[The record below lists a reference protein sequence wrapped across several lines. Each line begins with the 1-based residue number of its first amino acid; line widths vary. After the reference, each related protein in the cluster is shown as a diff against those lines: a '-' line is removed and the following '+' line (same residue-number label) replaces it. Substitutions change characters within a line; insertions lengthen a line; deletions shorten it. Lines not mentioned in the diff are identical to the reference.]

1 MRRAENETRTLCGRF
16 QPFHNGHKAVIDLL
30 CNEVDELIIGI
41 GSAQMSHDIRHPFT
55 AGERVLMIQRVLA
68 EAKIP
73 VYIIPLEDI
82 KRNALWVAHVVSMV
96 PPFDVVYT
104 SNPLVIRLF
113 TEAGFRVE
121 SPPMYQRQE
130 LSGTAIRQK
139 MLEGG
144 DWKQYVP
151 EAAGLVIESVGGVER
166 IRDISRTDE

>member
-1 MRRAENETRTLCGRF
+1 MKRGLYVGRF

-30 CNEVDELIIGI
+30 CDEVDELIIGI

-68 EAKIP
+68 DAKIP

-151 EAAGLVIESVGGVER
+151 EKAAAVIESVGGVAR

>member
-1 MRRAENETRTLCGRF
+1 MKRGLYVGRF
-16 QPFHNGHKAVIDLL
+16 QPFHNGHKAVIDIL

-68 EAKIP
+68 DAKIP

-151 EAAGLVIESVGGVER
+151 EKAAAVIESVGGVAR

>member
-1 MRRAENETRTLCGRF
+1 MKRGLYVGRF

-30 CNEVDELIIGI
+30 CDEVDELIIGI

-68 EAKIP
+68 DAKIP

-139 MLEGG
+139 MLEGD

-151 EAAGLVIESVGGVER
+151 EKAAAVIESVGGVER

>member
-1 MRRAENETRTLCGRF
+1 MKRGLYVGRF

-68 EAKIP
+68 DAKIP

-139 MLEGG
+139 MLEDD

>member
-1 MRRAENETRTLCGRF
+1 MKRGLYVGRF

-55 AGERVLMIQRVLA
+55 AGERVLMIQRVLSD
-68 EAKIP
+68 AKIP

-139 MLEGG
+139 MLEG
-144 DWKQYVP
+144 DEWKQYVP

-166 IRDISRTDE
+166 ICDISRTDE

>member
-1 MRRAENETRTLCGRF
+1 MKRGLYVGRF

-30 CNEVDELIIGI
+30 CDEVDELIIGI

-68 EAKIP
+68 DAKIP

-96 PPFDVVYT
+96 PPFDAVYT

>member
-1 MRRAENETRTLCGRF
+1 MKRGLYVGRF

-30 CNEVDELIIGI
+30 CDEVDEFIIGI

>member
-1 MRRAENETRTLCGRF
+1 MKRGLYVGRF

-68 EAKIP
+68 DAKIP

-151 EAAGLVIESVGGVER
+151 EAAGFVIESVGGVER

>member
-1 MRRAENETRTLCGRF
+1 MKRGLYVGRF

-30 CNEVDELIIGI
+30 CDEVDELIIGI

-68 EAKIP
+68 DAKIP

-113 TEAGFRVE
+113 TETGFRVE

-139 MLEGG
+139 MLEGD

-151 EAAGLVIESVGGVER
+151 EKAAAVIESVGGVER

>member
-1 MRRAENETRTLCGRF
+1 MKRGLYVGRF

-30 CNEVDELIIGI
+30 CDEVDELIIGI

-68 EAKIP
+68 DAKIP

-139 MLEGG
+139 MLEGD

-151 EAAGLVIESVGGVER
+151 EAAALVIESVGGVER

>member
-1 MRRAENETRTLCGRF
+1 MKRGLYVGRF

-30 CNEVDELIIGI
+30 CDEVDELIIGI

-68 EAKIP
+68 DAKIP

-139 MLEGG
+139 MLEG
-144 DWKQYVP
+144 DEWKQYVP
-151 EAAGLVIESVGGVER
+151 EAAALVIESVGGVER

>member
-1 MRRAENETRTLCGRF
+1 MKRGLYVGRF

-30 CNEVDELIIGI
+30 CNEVNELIIGI

-68 EAKIP
+68 DAKIP

-139 MLEGG
+139 MLEGD

-151 EAAGLVIESVGGVER
+151 EAAALVIESVGGVER

>member
-1 MRRAENETRTLCGRF
+1 MKRGLYVGRF

-30 CNEVDELIIGI
+30 CDEVDELIIGI

-68 EAKIP
+68 DAKIP

-113 TEAGFRVE
+113 TEAGFSVE

-139 MLEGG
+139 MLEDD

-151 EAAGLVIESVGGVER
+151 EKAAAVIASVGGVER

>member
-1 MRRAENETRTLCGRF
+1 MKRGLYVGRF

-68 EAKIP
+68 DAKIP

-151 EAAGLVIESVGGVER
+151 EAAAFVIESVGGVER

>member
-1 MRRAENETRTLCGRF
+1 MKRGLYVGRF

-30 CNEVDELIIGI
+30 CNEVNELIIGI

-68 EAKIP
+68 DAKIP

>member
-1 MRRAENETRTLCGRF
+1 MKRGLYVGRF

-30 CNEVDELIIGI
+30 CDEVDELIIGI

-68 EAKIP
+68 DAKIP

-113 TEAGFRVE
+113 TEAGFSVE

>member
-1 MRRAENETRTLCGRF
+1 MKRGLYVGRF

-68 EAKIP
+68 DAKIP

-139 MLEGG
+139 MLEG
-144 DWKQYVP
+144 DEWKQYVP

-166 IRDISRTDE
+166 ICDISRTDE

>member
-1 MRRAENETRTLCGRF
+1 MKRGLYVGRF

-68 EAKIP
+68 DAKIP

-139 MLEGG
+139 MLEGS

-151 EAAGLVIESVGGVER
+151 EKAAAVIASVGGVER

>member
-1 MRRAENETRTLCGRF
+1 MKRGLYVGRF

-68 EAKIP
+68 DAKIP

-139 MLEGG
+139 MLEGD

>member
-1 MRRAENETRTLCGRF
+1 MKRGLYVGRF
-16 QPFHNGHKAVIDLL
+16 QPFHNGHKAVIDHL
-30 CNEVDELIIGI
+30 CDEVDELIIGI

-68 EAKIP
+68 DAKIP

>member
-1 MRRAENETRTLCGRF
+1 MKRGLYVGRF

-68 EAKIP
+68 DAKIP

-139 MLEGG
+139 MLEG
-144 DWKQYVP
+144 DEWKQYVP

-166 IRDISRTDE
+166 IWDISRTDE

>member
-1 MRRAENETRTLCGRF
+1 MKRGLYVGRF

-68 EAKIP
+68 DAKIP

>member
-1 MRRAENETRTLCGRF
+1 MKRGLYVGRF

-68 EAKIP
+68 DAKIP

-139 MLEGG
+139 MLEGD

-151 EAAGLVIESVGGVER
+151 EAAGLVIESVGGVAR

>member
-1 MRRAENETRTLCGRF
+1 MKRGLYVGRF

-68 EAKIP
+68 DAKIP

-139 MLEGG
+139 MLEG
-144 DWKQYVP
+144 DEWKQYVP
-151 EAAGLVIESVGGVER
+151 EAAGLVIESVGGVAR

>member
-1 MRRAENETRTLCGRF
+1 MKRGLYVGRF

-30 CNEVDELIIGI
+30 CDEVDELIIGI

-68 EAKIP
+68 DAKIP

>member
-1 MRRAENETRTLCGRF
+1 MKRGLYVGRF

-30 CNEVDELIIGI
+30 CDEVDELIIGI

-68 EAKIP
+68 DAKIP

-139 MLEGG
+139 MLEDD

-151 EAAGLVIESVGGVER
+151 EKVAAVIESVGGVER

>member
-1 MRRAENETRTLCGRF
+1 MKRGLYVGRF

-68 EAKIP
+68 DAKIP

-139 MLEGG
+139 MLEG
-144 DWKQYVP
+144 DEWKQYVP
-151 EAAGLVIESVGGVER
+151 EAAALVIESVGGVSR

>member
-1 MRRAENETRTLCGRF
+1 
-16 QPFHNGHKAVIDLL
+16 
-30 CNEVDELIIGI
+30 
-41 GSAQMSHDIRHPFT
+41 
-55 AGERVLMIQRVLA
+55 
-68 EAKIP
+68 
-73 VYIIPLEDI
+73 
-82 KRNALWVAHVVSMV
+82 MV

-104 SNPLVIRLF
+104 SHPLVIRLF

-139 MLEGG
+139 MLEG
-144 DWKQYVP
+144 DEWKQYVP

>member
-1 MRRAENETRTLCGRF
+1 MKRGLYVGRF

-68 EAKIP
+68 DAKIP

-139 MLEGG
+139 MLEGD

-151 EAAGLVIESVGGVER
+151 EAAALVIESVGGVER

>member
-1 MRRAENETRTLCGRF
+1 MKRGLYVGRF

-68 EAKIP
+68 DAKIP

-96 PPFDVVYT
+96 PPFDAVYT

-139 MLEGG
+139 MLEG
-144 DWKQYVP
+144 DEWKQYVP

-166 IRDISRTDE
+166 ICDISRTDE

>member
-1 MRRAENETRTLCGRF
+1 MKRGLYVGRF

-68 EAKIP
+68 DAKIP

-113 TEAGFRVE
+113 TEAGFSVE

-139 MLEGG
+139 MLEDD

-151 EAAGLVIESVGGVER
+151 EKAAAVIASVGGVER

>member
-1 MRRAENETRTLCGRF
+1 MKRGLYVGRF

-68 EAKIP
+68 DAKIP
-73 VYIIPLEDI
+73 IYIIPLEDI

-113 TEAGFRVE
+113 TETGFRVE

-139 MLEGG
+139 MLEGD

-151 EAAGLVIESVGGVER
+151 EKAAAVIESVGGVER

>member
-1 MRRAENETRTLCGRF
+1 MKRGLYVGRF

-30 CNEVDELIIGI
+30 CDEVDELIIGI

-68 EAKIP
+68 DAKIP

-113 TEAGFRVE
+113 TEAGFSVE

-139 MLEGG
+139 MLEDD

-151 EAAGLVIESVGGVER
+151 EKAAAVIESVGGVER

>member
-1 MRRAENETRTLCGRF
+1 MKRGLYVGRF

-30 CNEVDELIIGI
+30 CDEVDELIIGI

-68 EAKIP
+68 DAKIP

-139 MLEGG
+139 MLEG
-144 DWKQYVP
+144 DEWKQYVP

-166 IRDISRTDE
+166 ICDISRTDE